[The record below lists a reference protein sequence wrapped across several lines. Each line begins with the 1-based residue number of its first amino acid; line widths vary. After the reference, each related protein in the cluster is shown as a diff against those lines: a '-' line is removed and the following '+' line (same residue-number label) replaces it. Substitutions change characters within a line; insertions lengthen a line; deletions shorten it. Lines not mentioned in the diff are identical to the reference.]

1 MKGKTIKVVV
11 GSENPVKINAAKKA
25 FNKLFGKVEIMGI
38 KVDSEVGEQPFSNE
52 MTLIGAIN
60 RAKNA
65 MKKVTNADYWVGIEG
80 GLYVTSVGV
89 FVNGWVAVTNGT
101 KFGYGSTISVQIPK
115 SVVKMLESSEVMELE
130 EGIER
135 ISGIPKPGEKMGAI
149 GVLTNNLIDREE
161 AFIQAIFAAMAP
173 FITRYYE

>member
-1 MKGKTIKVVV
+1 MKERTIKVVV

-25 FNKLFGKVEIMGI
+25 FNELFDRVEVMGI
-38 KVDSEVGEQPFSNE
+38 KVNSEVGAQPFSNE

-65 MKKVTNADYWVGIEG
+65 MKKIANADYWVGIEG

-89 FVNGWVAVTNGT
+89 FVNGWVAITNGT
-101 KFGYGSTISVQIPK
+101 SFGYGSTISVQIPK
-115 SVVKMLESSEVMELE
+115 TLVKMLETGEVRELE
-130 EGIER
+130 EGIEK
-135 ISGIPKPGEKMGAI
+135 ISGIEKPGEKMGAI
-149 GVLTNNLIDREE
+149 GVLTNNLINREK

-173 FITRYYE
+173 FITEYYK